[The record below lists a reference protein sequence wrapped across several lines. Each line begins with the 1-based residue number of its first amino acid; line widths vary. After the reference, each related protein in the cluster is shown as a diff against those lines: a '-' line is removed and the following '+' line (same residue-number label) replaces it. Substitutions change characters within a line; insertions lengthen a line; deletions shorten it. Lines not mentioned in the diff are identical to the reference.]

1 MPRTCNGDSAGPLL
15 LPVAGRAP
23 VDGPPARGDKCAR
36 VRSDSDSGARRA
48 GRWRRRQSMNW
59 PESIG
64 RKQDKD
70 KTIRGQSST
79 FAVSAPSSSS
89 SLFASLALFAGRPNG
104 APSTRIRDAKEAFS
118 SAALRAGQSYKTLID
133 WRARKRKETR
143 GTSFAMG
150 VTRTRRA
157 LGERVERALT
167 CIGVGRTR
175 ARRRGAALRRL
186 RRACRKI

>member
-1 MPRTCNGDSAGPLL
+1 MATRRGRYCFRLPAARLSTGRRRAGTSA
-15 LPVAGRAP
+15 RA
-23 VDGPPARGDKCAR
+23 
-36 VRSDSDSGARRA
+36 RSDPDSGARRA
-48 GRWRRRQSMNW
+48 WRRRRQSMNW

-157 LGERVERALT
+157 RRALGERVERALT